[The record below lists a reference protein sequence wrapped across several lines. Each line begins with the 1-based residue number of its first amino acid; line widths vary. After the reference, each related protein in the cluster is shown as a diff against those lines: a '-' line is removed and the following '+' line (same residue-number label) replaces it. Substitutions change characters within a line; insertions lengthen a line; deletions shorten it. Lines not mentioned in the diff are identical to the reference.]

1 MVELFRTSYGVFHVA
16 DPLEVMQSLED
27 SSVSS
32 VFVVIRGEADY
43 GRILKDLGRV
53 LADPCALVVYVFGQR
68 MLQFFSMVSDIVSI
82 LDYVSTLTVYAPLR
96 TDYVFV
102 FGKNVHTPRLPSPVF
117 VGFEDP
123 LVVSGNVTFSEWCP
137 THPLA
142 FIVKNVLP
150 SGTVFI
156 PCAYYGELCLVCER
170 LGVRWVACEYDPSLG
185 GVVRKI
191 VAEGVHPNEA
201 LRELVTV
208 TQVSGREVSYRVSTT
223 LADYDTNGEVSGE
236 EKERKEEEK
245 EKKERE
251 VKSPRKRRVTL
262 FDV

>member
-1 MVELFRTSYGVFHVA
+1 MELFRTSYGVFHVA

-32 VFVVIRGEADY
+32 VFVVIRGDAGYE
-43 GRILKDLGRV
+43 RILKDLGRV

-170 LGVRWVACEYDPSLG
+170 LGVRWVACENDPSLG

-208 TQVSGREVSYRVSTT
+208 TQVSGREVSHRVSTT

-245 EKKERE
+245 EKKEKE

>member
-1 MVELFRTSYGVFHVA
+1 VSDLELFSTSYGVFHVA
-16 DPLEVMQSLED
+16 DPLDVMQSLED

-32 VFVVIRGEADY
+32 VFVVIRRDAGYE
-43 GRILKDLGRV
+43 RILKDLGRV

-68 MLQFFSMVSDIVSI
+68 MLQFFSMVSDIVSV

-102 FGKNVHTPRLPSPVF
+102 FGKNIHAPRLPSPVF

-123 LVVSGNVTFSEWCP
+123 LVVSGNVTFSDWCP

-156 PCAYYGELCLVCER
+156 PYAYYGELCLVCER
-170 LGVRWVACEYDPSLG
+170 LGVRWVACENDPSLG

-201 LRELVTV
+201 LRELLAVEQTP
-208 TQVSGREVSYRVSTT
+208 SREETSHRVPTT
-223 LADYDTNGEVSGE
+223 LAEYDTGE
-236 EKERKEEEK
+236 EKKEEKREAK
-245 EKKERE
+245 ASRKK
-251 VKSPRKRRVTL
+251 KVTL
-262 FDV
+262 FDM